1 MMDLQTS
8 IKTCFKKFANF
19 DGRASRSEYW
29 WFQLF
34 YIVIIIVAALFDSF
48 YVDNSQTM
56 GPVELVSTLVLFIPA
71 SSVGVRRHHDV
82 GRSGW
87 WWLASITIIGLIP
100 LLIWTV
106 SIGTKNK
113 NRFGPAIKLK
123 R

>member
-34 YIVIIIVAALFDSF
+34 YIVIIIVAAIFDSF

-71 SSVGVRRHHDV
+71 LSVGVRRLHDV